1 MLEAFFIFR
10 LIGGEKMKKL
20 LRTAVRQ
27 RKQYLIE
34 ELLKKGIYKKEN
46 HHLFEL
52 TLSDLEKEY
61 QASSK

>member
-1 MLEAFFIFR
+1 MEN
-10 LIGGEKMKKL
+10 L
-20 LRTAVRQ
+20 LRAAVRQ

-61 QASSK
+61 QACSK

>member
-1 MLEAFFIFR
+1 MNR
-10 LIGGEKMKKL
+10 IGGIKMENL
-20 LRTAVRQ
+20 LRAAVWQ

-61 QASSK
+61 QARSR

>member
-1 MLEAFFIFR
+1 VEN
-10 LIGGEKMKKL
+10 L
-20 LRTAVRQ
+20 LRAAVRQ

-61 QASSK
+61 QARSK

>member
-1 MLEAFFIFR
+1 MNR
-10 LIGGEKMKKL
+10 IGGIKMENL
-20 LRTAVRQ
+20 LRAAVRQ

-34 ELLKKGIYKKEN
+34 ELLKKGVYKKEN

-61 QASSK
+61 QTRSK